1 MISFL
6 GTYWIWIVFG
16 GVMIVMH
23 MAHGHGHGRGHVGN
37 GHGTGGHAA
46 QGHGCG
52 GQSVADD
59 RNDAAVPDQISA
71 RVDKGNDFDNGAPLA
86 ATPAQAVAI
95 KDASAGRPA
104 ASLQKR
110 PR

>member
-6 GTYWIWIVFG
+6 GTYWVWVVFG
-16 GVMIVMH
+16 GVMIAMH
-23 MAHGHGHGRGHVGN
+23 MAHGLGQRGHA
-37 GHGTGGHAA
+37 GTGQGTEGHAA

-52 GQSVADD
+52 GQRVADD
-59 RNDAAVPDQISA
+59 RNDAAGPDQIVP
-71 RVDKGNDFDNGAPLA
+71 RVDKGNDFDGGAPLA

-95 KDASAGRPA
+95 RDASAGRPA